1 MKPLGVSLSP
11 FPPLPPWDA
20 SPSQRGNKQSHKT
33 YLWQLGYSFF
43 IVKQSITVVSA
54 VGNKNYTETVRILIE
69 TMLKKLSWSWST
81 KFTRGRGILGVRN
94 SATWTVCVPLLKV
107 TTTKLHQGQKFM
119 CLEQRRPKTGFIVEM
134 TAAIAFQRV
143 TFNGTSL
150 LGHCI
155 QGKVWD
161 PLREHWRKSF
171 PKIIIYLTWTP
182 AAGRILL
189 KCKESDWVPDS
200 WPAQGLGPSEVS
212 HASSEARKQ

>member
-1 MKPLGVSLSP
+1 
-11 FPPLPPWDA
+11 
-20 SPSQRGNKQSHKT
+20 
-33 YLWQLGYSFF
+33 
-43 IVKQSITVVSA
+43 
-54 VGNKNYTETVRILIE
+54 
-69 TMLKKLSWSWST
+69 MLKKLCWSWST
-81 KFTRGRGILGVRN
+81 KFTRGEGYPWCKKQCYLN
-94 SATWTVCVPLLKV
+94 SVCSLLKL

-200 WPAQGLGPSEVS
+200 WPTQGLGPSEVS